1 MFCLFQYRVRP
12 GEKCG
17 FTTKSTKVTK
27 RIFPIPSRDARCEDI
42 HSGRR
47 PSAGS
52 DHTKPACLGRFSS
65 FRSFC
70 VFVPFV
76 AIPGKDP
83 AAAFC
88 KRLFCLSIFSIHID
102 AQDAQ
107 DYFRKRPASIPEH
120 PQIRTR
126 SSPESASRA
135 VASRPGYPVHPV
147 HPCSI
152 YGRSRWICPVVG
164 VGCAQRPDSQS
175 ASRAAAS
182 RPVNPVYQYSLM
194 QHTGLTEPVPTADSH
209 ELPLFH
215 SRMIRTVVAG
225 RGPANRDLH
234 LPLRRL
240 RLTGSNKKWNYPA
253 LPPYLTPLKAIC

>member
-147 HPCSI
+147 HVQFMVVLDGSAPSWASAVPNAPIPSQLPVQQPLVLLILSI
-152 YGRSRWICPVVG
+152 NIPSCNIPV
-164 VGCAQRPDSQS
+164 
-175 ASRAAAS
+175 
-182 RPVNPVYQYSLM
+182 
-194 QHTGLTEPVPTADSH
+194 
-209 ELPLFH
+209 
-215 SRMIRTVVAG
+215 
-225 RGPANRDLH
+225 
-234 LPLRRL
+234 
-240 RLTGSNKKWNYPA
+240 
-253 LPPYLTPLKAIC
+253 